1 MSIRYGSVTATAA
14 ALGALAIPRVAS
26 ATQNLAARGESLAA
40 FDERC
45 IPKPPQRGCRVG
57 GPGASGVA
65 PPSKLPVL
73 HPTVHNPH
81 GGDPACAVVAPCR
94 RGGVPTRL
102 PRWGPRGASLV
113 SVRRQT
119 FT

>member
-65 PPSKLPVL
+65 PPTGPRGAPNTPGILSRRALPA
-73 HPTVHNPH
+73 
-81 GGDPACAVVAPCR
+81 GR
-94 RGGVPTRL
+94 
-102 PRWGPRGASLV
+102 GPRGASLV

-119 FT
+119 FTTGCWRFEGEASLLGC

>member
-1 MSIRYGSVTATAA
+1 SAMRETIPGLFPACEAGKRDVVAKIRAPIA
-14 ALGALAIPRVAS
+14 RHH
-26 ATQNLAARGESLAA
+26 LAARGESLAA

-65 PPSKLPVL
+65 PPTGPRGAPNTPGILSRRALPA
-73 HPTVHNPH
+73 
-81 GGDPACAVVAPCR
+81 GR
-94 RGGVPTRL
+94 
-102 PRWGPRGASLV
+102 GPRGASLV

-119 FT
+119 FTTGCWRFEGE